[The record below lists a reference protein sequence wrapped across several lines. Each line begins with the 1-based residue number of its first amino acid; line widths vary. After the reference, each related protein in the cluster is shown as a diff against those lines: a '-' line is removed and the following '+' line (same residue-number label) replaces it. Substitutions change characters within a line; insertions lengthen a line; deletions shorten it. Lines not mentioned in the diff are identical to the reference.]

1 MSKQTKAT
9 EQTKSV
15 EKKVIKSKETK
26 AAPKETKAAPKEVII
41 SGEEPINP
49 PLSKVELGTTGLE
62 YTELEATKLAGIELA
77 PIKSTVTEELELDA
91 VTKKEVLRIAKTC
104 HQVNKSFCEFIG
116 DSTQV
121 NWEDAPDWQKDSAVK
136 GVKFVIENPDADNF
150 ATHNSWLKE
159 KEAAGWTFGIV
170 KNVETKEHPCILP
183 YDELPKSQRFKDE
196 LFRTIVKSLA

>member
-62 YTELEATKLAGIELA
+62 YTELEATRISRYRSSTYEINSYRRACIRCSNKKRS
-77 PIKSTVTEELELDA
+77 IK
-91 VTKKEVLRIAKTC
+91 
-104 HQVNKSFCEFIG
+104 
-116 DSTQV
+116 
-121 NWEDAPDWQKDSAVK
+121 
-136 GVKFVIENPDADNF
+136 
-150 ATHNSWLKE
+150 NS
-159 KEAAGWTFGIV
+159 
-170 KNVETKEHPCILP
+170 
-183 YDELPKSQRFKDE
+183 
-196 LFRTIVKSLA
+196 